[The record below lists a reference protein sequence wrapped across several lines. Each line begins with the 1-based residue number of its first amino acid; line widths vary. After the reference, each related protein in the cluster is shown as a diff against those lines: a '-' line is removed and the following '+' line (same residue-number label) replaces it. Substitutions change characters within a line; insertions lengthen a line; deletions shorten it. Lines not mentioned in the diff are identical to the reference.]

1 VKICFVGGTRYPHPL
16 EASQR
21 KKFRLLGSL
30 AEVFVIGFST
40 DLRFRAFT
48 DEARFYLLPRLPF
61 APLRYAELLTLS
73 PFILFWLIG
82 RHGIQVLVS
91 QSAYEG
97 SAAALAKK
105 ITGRFGCKVVLIIE
119 SHGDFEASVF
129 LQRRIR
135 LPFLYRAVMRCS
147 VNFALRAS
155 DLSRA
160 VSYSTREQLARW
172 QAARPIF
179 QFPTWTDIEL
189 FSQPAGGERDA
200 LCPHILYAGAL
211 IPRKGVHHLIE
222 AFAGLAKEF
231 PRARLIIVGYKEN
244 KVYANELRK
253 RVLGLYL
260 EERVQFAGQLSQE
273 ELAAWMRRASLFALP
288 TYSEGLPRV
297 VFEAMAAELPVVAS
311 AVSGVPE
318 IIRDG
323 VTGFTPAPG
332 DEGELREKMLWLL
345 RHPDEAREMGR
356 RARRAAA
363 EIFSAEAYRAGYR
376 RMLDAAAARLAPLRP
391 TTNSFEDDTEH
402 GTEPVA

>member
-1 VKICFVGGTRYPHPL
+1 MKICFLGGTRYPQPL
-16 EASQR
+16 AASQR
-21 KKFRLLGSL
+21 KKFHLLRSL
-30 AEVFVIGFST
+30 GHVFVVGFST
-40 DLRFRAFT
+40 DLRFKSFT
-48 DEARFYLLPRLPF
+48 DQARFYLLPRLPF
-61 APLRYAELLTLS
+61 ALLRYVEMLALS
-73 PFILFWLIG
+73 FFILLWLIG

-97 SAAALAKK
+97 FAAALAKK
-105 ITGRFGCKVVLIIE
+105 IARRFGCKVVLITE
-119 SHGDFEASVF
+119 SHGDFEESVF

-135 LPFLYRAVMRCS
+135 LPFFYRLVMRRCIA
-147 VNFALRAS
+147 FTLKES

-189 FSQPAGGERDA
+189 FSQPDRGERDA
-200 LCPHILYAGAL
+200 LSPHILYAGAL

-222 AFAGLAKEF
+222 AFAGLVKEF

-244 KVYANELRK
+244 KVYVDQLRK
-253 RVLGLYL
+253 RVLALYL
-260 EERVQFAGQLSQE
+260 EEQVQFAGQLGQE

-297 VFEAMAAELPVVAS
+297 VFEAMAAELPVIAS

-318 IIRDG
+318 IVCNG
-323 VTGFTPAPG
+323 VTGFTVAPG
-332 DEGELREKMLWLL
+332 AERELGDKMLWLL

-356 RARRAAA
+356 RGRLAAA
-363 EIFSAEAYRAGYR
+363 EIFSAEAYCAGYR
-376 RMLDAAAARLAPLRP
+376 RMLEAAEALLVPPRP
-391 TTNSFEDDTEH
+391 TRDSFEKDTEH